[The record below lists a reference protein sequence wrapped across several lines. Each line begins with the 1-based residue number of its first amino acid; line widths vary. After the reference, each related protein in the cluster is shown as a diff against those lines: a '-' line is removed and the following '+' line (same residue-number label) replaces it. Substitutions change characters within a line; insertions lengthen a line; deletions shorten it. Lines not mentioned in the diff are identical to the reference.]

1 MMLACVCPSQI
12 IVEILHN
19 LAAAASPAEPA
30 LKSEMLALLGDEAE
44 TNACWAQLRIAKG
57 ENDPPLLPNG
67 LGDIRKA
74 LDDSQQGDS
83 YRNMYE
89 RLKRRAD
96 AVHQR
101 LDALDEKKLKADRL
115 LCILLRVLAR
125 KPVRRLFIYELWTRM
140 WCAPSHPPPHTVLH
154 TATFPNSACHP
165 FSLQWQD
172 PTRGGQGGGPGDR
185 RDARQSRAGG
195 GRAWQVARTSDDDRK
210 RVQTGHGGVWQ
221 RAHSP
226 LRD

>member
-1 MMLACVCPSQI
+1 MCPSQI

-30 LKSEMLALLGDEAE
+30 LKSEMLALLGNEAV
-44 TNACWAQLRIAKG
+44 TNACWAQLRIAKA

-67 LGDIRKA
+67 LGDIREA
-74 LDDSQQGDS
+74 LDDSQQGDR

-96 AVHQR
+96 AVR
-101 LDALDEKKLKADRL
+101 LDEKLGKELTADRL
-115 LCILLRVLAR
+115 LRILLRVLAR

-140 WCAPSHPPPHTVLH
+140 WCAPSHSRRTHVLH
-154 TATFPNSACHP
+154 TETFPNSACRP

-210 RVQTGHGGVWQ
+210 RVQAGHGGVWQ

-226 LRD
+226 PRD

>member
-1 MMLACVCPSQI
+1 MCPSQI

-30 LKSEMLALLGDEAE
+30 LKSEMLALLGDEAV
-44 TNACWAQLRIAKG
+44 TNACWAQLRTAAKG
-57 ENDPPLLPNG
+57 ENDPALLPNG
-67 LGDIRKA
+67 LGGIREA
-74 LDDSQQGDS
+74 LDDSQQGDR

-115 LCILLRVLAR
+115 LRILLRVLAR

-140 WCAPSHPPPHTVLH
+140 WCALSHAPPHTRDASRLISKFGVSPL
-154 TATFPNSACHP
+154 
-165 FSLQWQD
+165 FS
-172 PTRGGQGGGPGDR
+172 PMAGSNARRTRG
-185 RDARQSRAGG
+185 RAGRPERRPPKSCWRRTRLA
-195 GRAWQVARTSDDDRK
+195 GRSHF
-210 RVQTGHGGVWQ
+210 G
-221 RAHSP
+221 
-226 LRD
+226 

>member
-67 LGDIRKA
+67 LGDIREA
-74 LDDSQQGDS
+74 LDDSQQGDR
-83 YRNMYE
+83 YRKMYE

-96 AVHQR
+96 AVR
-101 LDALDEKKLKADRL
+101 LDEKLGKELTADRL
-115 LCILLRVLAR
+115 LRILLRVLAR

-140 WCAPSHPPPHTVLH
+140 WCAPSHPPPHTR
-154 TATFPNSACHP
+154 ATHRHISKLGVSPL
-165 FSLQWQD
+165 FS
-172 PTRGGQGGGPGDR
+172 PMAGSNARRTRG
-185 RDARQSRAGG
+185 RAGRPARRPPKSCWRRTRLA
-195 GRAWQVARTSDDDRK
+195 GRSHF
-210 RVQTGHGGVWQ
+210 G
-221 RAHSP
+221 
-226 LRD
+226 

>member
-1 MMLACVCPSQI
+1 MCPSQI

-30 LKSEMLALLGDEAE
+30 LKSEMLALLGNEAV
-44 TNACWAQLRIAKG
+44 TNACWAQLRIAKA

-67 LGDIRKA
+67 LGDIREA
-74 LDDSQQGDS
+74 LDDSQQGDR

-96 AVHQR
+96 AVR
-101 LDALDEKKLKADRL
+101 LDEKLGKELTADRL
-115 LCILLRVLAR
+115 LRILLRVLAR

-140 WCAPSHPPPHTVLH
+140 WCAPSHPPPHTRATH
-154 TATFPNSACHP
+154 TATFPNSACRP

-210 RVQTGHGGVWQ
+210 RVQAGHCGVWQ

-226 LRD
+226 PRD